1 MRATGIR
8 LITGLSI
15 LISMAGCSRSNNL
28 ILGRVEAQAGGHA
41 IVVTD
46 CYRTSVPSPERIE
59 DTLDGKPTFRFKPCK
74 DADVIIR
81 GDDLVVNG
89 RLYGKIG
96 VADRITVDHG
106 RVEITKQTE

>member
-1 MRATGIR
+1 MRATGIGM
-8 LITGLSI
+8 ITGLSI
-15 LISMAGCSRSNNL
+15 LMSLAACSRSNNL
-28 ILGRVEAQAGGHA
+28 ILGRVEAQAGGHRV
-41 IVVTD
+41 VVTD
-46 CYRTSVPSPERIE
+46 CYRTKVPGVEKIE
-59 DTLDGKPTFRFKPCK
+59 DTLDGKPSFRFKPCK

-96 VADRITVDHG
+96 AADLITVDHG